1 MIVDESNKFLIKKTT
16 GEIFSEVEEKESFV
30 LISRLGDLR
39 HKKIMKHRVEEKY
52 MIIEKEEN
60 PELWSNICI
69 FIKKEVIK
77 YDPFEYV
84 FLYSSEDEIII
95 PTAIKKLND
104 PVYLEIDKQ
113 ITELANQ
120 SIDEKDLN
128 VGFFKEDIEK
138 EKTDT
143 KIKTKLIKR
152 KKSSN
157 EERVDGVSP
166 KENKIEFIIIKP
178 DPIVDVFE
186 NVILHPDTRG
196 TLEQVFVHHE
206 LKDFFLSD
214 WASNRINK
222 NVKTPLNFYGP
233 PGTGKTITAK
243 SIANHFGQS
252 ILQVDFSSLMS
263 KYMGDTGKNIQSY
276 FKKAKEDNLILLF
289 DEADTLLQKRSSD
302 TGSSSASYNN
312 QNQTIFMQE
321 LDRFDGIIILTT
333 NLFKNFD
340 EAQLRRFRHIEFKLP
355 TLGMRKK
362 IIKDHIPEK
371 LNLSKSLSF
380 DLLAKKTDSFSGGD
394 IKNLVENT
402 LKNFATRMR
411 KENSNLTKEEF
422 VSLLRRTPLDLSSFE
437 LEIDKIKGSKTN
449 YNGEGSSRGQISL
462 IKN

>member
-1 MIVDESNKFLIKKTT
+1 MIVDGSSRFLIRKTT
-16 GEIFSEVEEKESFV
+16 GEIFSEVENKESFV

-60 PELWSNICI
+60 LELWSNICI
-69 FIKKEVIK
+69 FIKKEVTK
-77 YDPFEYV
+77 YDPFEYA

-95 PTAIKKLND
+95 PTPIKKLND

-128 VGFFKEDIEK
+128 VGFFRENIE
-138 EKTDT
+138 EPKTDS

-152 KKSSN
+152 KKSNN
-157 EERVDGVSP
+157 EEGIDGVPP
-166 KENKIEFIIIKP
+166 KEKTIEFIIIEP
-178 DPIVDVFE
+178 DPVVDVFE
-186 NVILHPDTRG
+186 NVILHPDTRD

-214 WASNRINK
+214 WSSNRINK

-276 FKKAKEDNLILLF
+276 FKKAKDDNLVLLF

-302 TGSSSASYNN
+302 TSSSSASYNN

-355 TLGMRKK
+355 TLEMRTK

-371 LNLSKSLSF
+371 LNIGKEVSF
-380 DLLAKKTDSFSGGD
+380 DLLAEKTEHFSGGD

-402 LKNFATRMR
+402 LKNFATKMR
-411 KENSNLTKEEF
+411 KDNPDLSKEEF
-422 VSLLRRTPLDLSSFE
+422 VSLLRQTPLDLSSFE
-437 LEIDKIKGSKTN
+437 LEINKIKGSKTN
-449 YNGEGSSRGQISL
+449 YNGEMGSMNPISL
-462 IKN
+462 IK